1 MKFTSFIIIGEDRLR
16 SPIYDIFY
24 GSVFKSIIT
33 QYHKTHHI
41 EDMLKLL
48 QKDLKGGK
56 FSDGSVVKQS
66 TCWEVKGM
74 SKLLYL

>member
-1 MKFTSFIIIGEDRLR
+1 
-16 SPIYDIFY
+16 
-24 GSVFKSIIT
+24 VFKSIIT